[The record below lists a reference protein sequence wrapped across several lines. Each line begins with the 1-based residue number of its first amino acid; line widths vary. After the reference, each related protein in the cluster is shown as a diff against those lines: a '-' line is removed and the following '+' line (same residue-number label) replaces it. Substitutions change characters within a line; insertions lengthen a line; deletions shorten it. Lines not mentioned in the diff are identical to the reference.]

1 MKGRWTTVYLSLG
14 ANRGERAAQIEQAL
28 RLLGEGGVPVRRR
41 SSLYE
46 TEPVGMRSRRWF
58 LNGVVE
64 VRTQL
69 GPLALLRLVK
79 RIERQ
84 LGRSA
89 SRGRRPTARPID
101 IDIVY
106 YGKRVLRQPKLI
118 IPHPRRLERRFV
130 LEPLRE
136 LAPKWRD
143 PVTRQT
149 VAEMLAQLPDRAT
162 VRRRR

>member
-1 MKGRWTTVYLSLG
+1 MYLSLG

-28 RLLGEGGVPVRRR
+28 GLLGNAGVRVRRL

-46 TEPVGMRSRRWF
+46 TEPVGMRSKQWF
-58 LNGVVE
+58 LNCAVE
-64 VRTQL
+64 VRTRL

-79 RIERQ
+79 RTERQ

-106 YGKRVLRQPKLI
+106 YGKRVLRRPGLT
-118 IPHPRRLERRFV
+118 IPHPRRAERRFV

-136 LAPKWRD
+136 LAPRWRD

-149 VAEMLAQLPDRAT
+149 VAEMLAQLRDRTA

>member
-1 MKGRWTTVYLSLG
+1 MYLSLG

-28 RLLGEGGVPVRRR
+28 GLLGDAGVRVRRQ

-46 TEPVGMRSRRWF
+46 TEPVGMRSKRWF
-58 LNGVVE
+58 LNCVVE

-84 LGRSA
+84 LGRPA

-136 LAPKWRD
+136 LAPKRRD
-143 PVTRQT
+143 PITRQT
-149 VAEMLAQLPDRAT
+149 AAQMLAQLLDRAS
-162 VRRRR
+162 VRRLR